1 MQRCFLFAALTF
13 VGLLPALASA
23 QAPPPPPEEQLPP
36 ARQVAPPEG
45 VPAVPV
51 APGSGCDASCAPP
64 VKTLSL
70 PRYALSEE
78 ARAITIP
85 VLNLREET
93 VGVVSGMAVKY
104 RKEKQTVIVM
114 VAKPREIVKDM
125 VVTEMVPVTVTDDC
139 GKCHTEYQPCQK
151 VHQIKDTVVDIVPE
165 QREVEVPVPVM
176 EPAPLLAVKR
186 LTLDVTTQAALE
198 KRLHL
203 HTIPN
208 EIAVPPAPCPALP
221 PPLPH

>member
-1 MQRCFLFAALTF
+1 
-13 VGLLPALASA
+13 
-23 QAPPPPPEEQLPP
+23 
-36 ARQVAPPEG
+36 
-45 VPAVPV
+45 
-51 APGSGCDASCAPP
+51 
-64 VKTLSL
+64 
-70 PRYALSEE
+70 
-78 ARAITIP
+78 
-85 VLNLREET
+85 LREET

-104 RKEKQTVIVM
+104 RKEKQTVTVM
-114 VAKPREIVKDM
+114 VAKPREVVKDM

-165 QREVEVPVPVM
+165 QREVEVPVPVV

-208 EIAVPPAPCPALP
+208 EVTIPPAPCPALP